1 MIYHVQFDTCVWSLL
16 NDNTNLDKSGKKEI
30 WKKATIKLLEIFERD
45 KSFVLSIAPLVLEE
59 LSENIKKNRVALEFI
74 QKHNIDILKMDI
86 FYGFILGD
94 RKHRIL
100 GKSPLGVDIHPTSN
114 LIDHDKRLSKEN
126 QAKDREILKH
136 NINNEVDY
144 LITYNEKDFTKNKN
158 IRTMIKFPD
167 EFLKILEKEKNKQKP
182 QSPTEASPKGLS

>member
-94 RKHRIL
+94 RKHGIL

-182 QSPTEASPKGLS
+182 QSPTEASP